1 MTILSFNVGYR
12 IEFSDFSTLD
22 LSYTNGRN
30 TIDYVTGNTVNYSF
44 VNFLNF
50 GVGLSDDEIRQQIP
64 REAPAYGIELSLET
78 INLDYTN
85 LFSDKFFFALGTEI
99 RKDSYKVTPGDE
111 YSYTDYDTLDGEA
124 LFPQNASGGTQGFGG
139 IGPASAADEDRNVF
153 SFYGDVEYQ
162 ATDNLLLNGAIRY
175 DNYDGFGDTV
185 NFKLAGNLGVTDNF
199 RLRAAASTGFRAP
212 SMQQI
217 YFSNISTQFLNGV
230 QVETGTFPNDS
241 PVAQA
246 IGIPDL
252 KEEEST
258 NFSIGAI
265 FDINDFWNITID
277 FYSIEIDDRI
287 VLSDNLGMGLS
298 PALDAAL
305 RAIDSG
311 GGQFF
316 LNAIDTETKGV
327 DIISTYAG
335 IDLFGG
341 DLSIMFAANFTD
353 TEITRI
359 FSNVDTLL
367 SIDPDVIFGG
377 FQPSVVET
385 WQPKDRVSL
394 SGRYV
399 LGNWN
404 ANLSFERY
412 GKYTTVDSG
421 SQTYGAEVLTDLRIG
436 YFFRER
442 FEFFLVG
449 NNIFDVTPDEVTNS
463 GSRGGLF
470 ESAPGL
476 ADMGSPTVF
485 KYSRRS
491 APFGFNGA
499 FWSLGVRITY

>member
-1 MTILSFNVGYR
+1 
-12 IEFSDFSTLD
+12 
-22 LSYTNGRN
+22 
-30 TIDYVTGNTVNYSF
+30 
-44 VNFLNF
+44 
-50 GVGLSDDEIRQQIP
+50 
-64 REAPAYGIELSLET
+64 
-78 INLDYTN
+78 
-85 LFSDKFFFALGTEI
+85 
-99 RKDSYKVTPGDE
+99 
-111 YSYTDYDTLDGEA
+111 
-124 LFPQNASGGTQGFGG
+124 
-139 IGPASAADEDRNVF
+139 
-153 SFYGDVEYQ
+153 
-162 ATDNLLLNGAIRY
+162 
-175 DNYDGFGDTV
+175 
-185 NFKLAGNLGVTDNF
+185 
-199 RLRAAASTGFRAP
+199 
-212 SMQQI
+212 MQQI

-230 QVETGTFPNDS
+230 QVGTNTFRNDS
-241 PVAQA
+241 LVAQA
-246 IGIPDL
+246 IGIPEL
-252 KEEEST
+252 KEEESQ
-258 NFSIGAI
+258 NLSIGAI
-265 FDINDFWNITID
+265 FDISDSWNVTID

-305 RAIDSG
+305 IATGSI

-341 DLSIMFAANFTD
+341 DLSLMFAANFTD

-359 FSNVDTLL
+359 FTNADTLL

-399 LGNWN
+399 HGNWN

-476 ADMGSPTVF
+476 EDMGSPTVF

-499 FWSLGVRITY
+499 FWSVGVRISY